1 MAVHTATMQ
10 SDSLPESKA
19 HLLKGLVRHVSAPY
33 LHPIPDSS
41 VPHATHQQMSKQH
54 SVAWPRVSETS
65 PWFTS
70 SSFPEP
76 SLTQSL
82 VSHLLLE
89 RDAWRNTAEIQKR
102 QLCAT
107 EEENKRQACAIDIL
121 KSQNTTLSAKHDE
134 DIEAHNTLSA
144 RFRNVLN
151 NHDKLIDQLNS
162 SERTIARLK
171 KSDRT
176 KGKVWQ
182 RNLRLKATLGR
193 LSSQVS
199 LTPDQTA
206 EATLLEAL
214 ALANER
220 IEELELKG
228 EVLIHA
234 LEEHEDSYEE
244 DEDED
249 GLDRTAHLME
259 AEVAFRG
266 VLEDEMFREQREVR
280 SDLLRE

>member
-1 MAVHTATMQ
+1 
-10 SDSLPESKA
+10 
-19 HLLKGLVRHVSAPY
+19 
-33 LHPIPDSS
+33 
-41 VPHATHQQMSKQH
+41 
-54 SVAWPRVSETS
+54 
-65 PWFTS
+65 
-70 SSFPEP
+70 
-76 SLTQSL
+76 
-82 VSHLLLE
+82 
-89 RDAWRNTAEIQKR
+89 
-102 QLCAT
+102 
-107 EEENKRQACAIDIL
+107 
-121 KSQNTTLSAKHDE
+121 
-134 DIEAHNTLSA
+134 
-144 RFRNVLN
+144 
-151 NHDKLIDQLNS
+151 
-162 SERTIARLK
+162 LK